1 MFGGTGDRKELAR
14 YFTLSQVG
22 LEMVAPIVVGVLLDR
37 WLGTS
42 PWCVAGGA
50 ALGLVVGLVH
60 LVKLSNPEG
69 PQAKG
74 DDTKPESRP

>member
-1 MFGGTGDRKELAR
+1 MLGGSGDRKEMAR

-42 PWCVAGGA
+42 PWLIVVGA
-50 ALGLVVGLVH
+50 VVGLVVGLVH
-60 LVKLSNPEG
+60 LVKLSNVDNPPNG
-69 PQAKG
+69 GNASQ
-74 DDTKPESRP
+74 PESRP